1 MSFIGLQ
8 SLNLDIKNKSGTI
21 GEGEICD
28 HVSAVEIARP
38 VWVI

>member
-28 HVSAVEIARP
+28 NVSAVEIARP